1 MPDSGL
7 TGKPMRAAPRPRPV
21 RDDLVT
27 LTYHRLRQLITSGAL
42 APGTRVVEREL
53 AQELG
58 ISRTPVRS
66 ALHRL
71 QQEGYIATGNGS
83 TTQLLIAPLTRE
95 DALELFTMVGVVEGV
110 AAREAA
116 RLPALRRT
124 RLVLEL
130 TQLNRELREES
141 ETERPGERAY
151 YEMDAAFHLR
161 YVDAGAG
168 PRLRGLHDA
177 LKPQAERYAR
187 LYVSMLTRE
196 IGTSVREHEL
206 IVHAI
211 DEGDP
216 ELARMRVETNWANAA
231 SRLVSV
237 MQQAGERAV
246 AGPAPERQATGSP
259 GSRSAG

>member
-1 MPDSGL
+1 MPESSGDN
-7 TGKPMRAAPRPRPV
+7 GVPSRSSSRQRPV

-27 LTYHRLRQLITSGAL
+27 LAYHRLRQAITSGAL
-42 APGTRVVEREL
+42 APGARVVEREL
-53 AQELG
+53 GERLG

-71 QQEGYIATGNGS
+71 QQEGYMVAGSNGA
-83 TTQLLIAPLTRE
+83 TTQLIIAPLTRE

-124 RLVLEL
+124 RLALEL
-130 TQLNRELREES
+130 AQLNRELREES

-206 IVHAI
+206 IIRAI

-216 ELARMRVETNWANAA
+216 ELARTRVETNWANAA
-231 SRLVSV
+231 LRLVTV
-237 MQQAGERAV
+237 MQQAGEAE
-246 AGPAPERQATGSP
+246 AWS
-259 GSRSAG
+259 